1 MKNLL
6 VLTVSILT
14 FIGFGQTVMADSQ
27 NLAQQEIEVLS
38 GEQGEYMASFF
49 SNPPGS
55 RWISVRC
62 GKSSVCYPP
71 AGYKFRH
78 FNTDIKG
85 SGCEGAQ
92 KRRVEQNKDF
102 IKTSRKCSVRGRVF
116 IWPAQYCKG
125 NYKYCS

>member
-6 VLTVSILT
+6 VLTVSIMTLL
-14 FIGFGQTVMADSQ
+14 GFSEQA
-27 NLAQQEIEVLS
+27 LANGEGLVQQEIEVLS
-38 GEQGEYMASFF
+38 GDQAQFMASFF

-62 GKSSVCYPP
+62 SKGSVCYPP

-78 FNTDIKG
+78 FNTDIRGASCK
-85 SGCEGAQ
+85 GAQ
-92 KRRVEQNKDF
+92 KRRVEQTKDF

-116 IWPAQYCKG
+116 IWPAEYCKG
-125 NYKYCS
+125 NFKYCS